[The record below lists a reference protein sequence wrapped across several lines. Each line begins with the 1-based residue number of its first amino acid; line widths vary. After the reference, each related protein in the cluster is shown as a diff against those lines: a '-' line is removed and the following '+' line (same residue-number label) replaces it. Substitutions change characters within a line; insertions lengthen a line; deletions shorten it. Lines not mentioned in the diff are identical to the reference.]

1 VELPDVETAVVLGG
15 AGFVGSHLC
24 DALLAEG
31 YAVIC
36 VDNLLTGK
44 RENIAHLE
52 GHPAFQFLEH
62 DVSQPFAIPQPF
74 HYLFHLASPAS
85 PVDFETLAFEI
96 MEVNGPGTRNALEVA
111 RRAGARFLLASTSE
125 VYGEPLVHPQREDYW
140 GNVNPI
146 GVRSCYD
153 ESKRFAE
160 ALTMAYL
167 RYKGV
172 DARIVRIFNTY
183 GPRMRLDDGRVVP
196 NFVGQALRGEP
207 LTVYG
212 DGHQTRS
219 FCYVSDLVAGIM
231 RVMFSPQARGE
242 VFNLGNPDERTIL
255 EFARLVVELTGSS
268 SPIEFRPL
276 RHKDDPSRRCPDITK
291 ARTMLGWEPVVSLRE
306 GLARTI
312 AWFRRQLAAGTGCKD
327 PAAR

>member
-1 VELPDVETAVVLGG
+1 MELPDVETAVVLGG

-24 DALLAEG
+24 DALLAGG

-36 VDNLLTGK
+36 VDNLLTGR

-52 GHPAFQFLEH
+52 QHPAFTFLEL
-62 DVSQPFAIPQPF
+62 DVSQPFELPHPF
-74 HYLFHLASPAS
+74 QYLFHLASPAS

-96 MEVNGPGTRNALEVA
+96 MEVNGPGTRNALEA
-111 RRAGARFLLASTSE
+111 AHRAGARFLLASTSE
-125 VYGEPLVHPQREDYW
+125 IYGEPLVHPQREDYW

-167 RYKGV
+167 RYRGV
-172 DARIVRIFNTY
+172 DARIVRIFNTF

-212 DGHQTRS
+212 DGRQTRS
-219 FCYVSDLVAGIM
+219 FCYVADLVAGIM
-231 RVMFSPQARGE
+231 KVMFSPQARGE

-255 EFARLVVELTGSS
+255 EFAQLVIELAGST

-291 ARTMLGWEPVVSLRE
+291 ARTLLGWEPVVPLRE
-306 GLARTI
+306 GLERTI
-312 AWFRRQLAAGTGCKD
+312 AWFREQLVASARREAAAGS
-327 PAAR
+327 